1 MGDFDAQYWPAW
13 RNQKHQFGTGGHWLS
28 NTSTAPDEAWE
39 FMKIEVSHEGFQS
52 SIFFNPVIITT
63 PARRS
68 YSTQTA
74 YETTGPANSDVFYG
88 TLDDHPSTSPIPAP
102 PWSNP
107 MTTVFTTY
115 TGFATSGQMEPQQA
129 LDEMQAELESL
140 TNREARKYYQE

>member
-1 MGDFDAQYWPAW
+1 MF
-13 RNQKHQFGTGGHWLS
+13 
-28 NTSTAPDEAWE
+28 STARW
-39 FMKIEVSHEGFQS
+39 M
-52 SIFFNPVIITT
+52 IIR
-63 PARRS
+63 P
-68 YSTQTA
+68 
-74 YETTGPANSDVFYG
+74 
-88 TLDDHPSTSPIPAP
+88 TSPIPAP